1 MKIECIL
8 VSGNEKVIMQ
18 LIIKL
23 LLENYY
29 YFVNICLSL
38 ILNLCQN

>member
-29 YFVNICLSL
+29 YFVNIFLSTYVFL
-38 ILNLCQN
+38 